1 MSRSLDETLFVLYLV
16 LGDGKRGHLGS
27 GVVGITGSKGEEIS

>member
-1 MSRSLDETLFVLYLV
+1 MSTSLDDSLFVLCLV
-16 LGDGKRGHLGS
+16 LGDGNRGHLGS